1 MRDEQALRARARELM
16 TIYWHHSI
24 ELFPGVVT
32 KGGKSQDLLEKER
45 AAILGPLDLSGR
57 EVLDIGSW
65 NGYFAFEAKRAGAS
79 RVIAS
84 DSLCWH
90 LPIFRGRETFD
101 LARECLGLDIETK
114 VIDPT
119 ELPADLKPVDVVL
132 FLGVFYHMHD
142 PISVLRS
149 AAALAR
155 EVLVIETHQD
165 LLTLDRPG
173 MIFYPRDT
181 LNGDHSNWWGPN
193 PECLFELLDSIGWPR
208 VFYQPHPVVGSARGI
223 YHAFKSE
230 DMAMR
235 CFKAAA
241 DNVSI
246 FDLNSVSGQSMVFH
260 RPAPG
265 APELTGMGTT
275 PRLTARDG
283 WRSLFKRRSG

>member
-24 ELFPGVVT
+24 QLFPDLVT
-32 KGGKSQDLLEKER
+32 KGGKSLELLEKER

-65 NGYFAFEAKRAGAS
+65 NGYFAFEAKRAGAA

-90 LPIFRGRETFD
+90 LPVFRGRETFD
-101 LARECLGLDIETK
+101 LARECLDLNIETK

-119 ELPADLKPVDVVL
+119 ELPGDLAPVDVVL

-142 PISVLRS
+142 PIAVLKS

-155 EVLVIETHQD
+155 DVLVIETHQD

-193 PECLFELLDSIGWPR
+193 PECMFELLESIGWPR
-208 VFYQPHPVVGSARGI
+208 VYYQHHPVVGSSRGI
-223 YHAFKSE
+223 YHAFRSE
-230 DMAMR
+230 ETARR
-235 CFKAAA
+235 CFKQVA
-241 DNVSI
+241 DNVAV
-246 FDLNSVSGQSMVFH
+246 FDLNSDDGQGAIFH
-260 RPAPG
+260 RSALSVPEANAGEPSITRG
-265 APELTGMGTT
+265 AWRALFRHG
-275 PRLTARDG
+275 AR
-283 WRSLFKRRSG
+283 